1 MNGTVKE
8 WTAKAEA
15 DFLTA
20 TRELKAPSLPIS
32 TRFVFTPNS
41 ALRN

>member
-15 DFLTA
+15 DFSTA
-20 TRELKAPSLPIS
+20 TACHSATKAIHSE
-32 TRFVFTPNS
+32 FF
-41 ALRN
+41 